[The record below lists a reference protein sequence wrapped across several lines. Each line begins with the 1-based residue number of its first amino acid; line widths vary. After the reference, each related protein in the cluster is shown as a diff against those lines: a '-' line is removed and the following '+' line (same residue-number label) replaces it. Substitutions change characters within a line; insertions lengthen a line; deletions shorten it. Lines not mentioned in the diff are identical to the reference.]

1 MKKFLFIL
9 AALVTSLQLSTAHAA
24 DEIALIGNQGYDLV
38 SYFNDGP
45 VRGSGN
51 HSATH
56 KGVTYIF
63 ANKANKE
70 RFQANPEKYLPAYG
84 GYCAYGVRAG
94 RKVIVDPLSWK
105 IVDGKLYLNLNE
117 NVQKIW
123 QKDISGNIKLA
134 NENWKRLKDKPF

>member
-1 MKKFLFIL
+1 MKKILFTLVAL
-9 AALVTSLQLSTAHAA
+9 AAAFSFSTAHAA

-38 SYFNDGP
+38 SYFKDGP

-51 HSATH
+51 HSAAY

-70 RFQANPEKYLPAYG
+70 MFQANPETYLPAYG

-94 RKVIVDPLSWK
+94 RKVIVDPLAWK
-105 IVDGKLYLNLNE
+105 IVDGKLYLNLND

-123 QKDISGNIKLA
+123 QKDISGNITLA
-134 NENWKRLKDKPF
+134 NENWKELKNKAL